1 MAKSLCKYR
10 RVEIA
15 DQFAMISKL
24 ISEPKYICSSCAR
37 SASDKAYLCKPSLL
51 KTTTL
56 TAVSVVA
63 PRVLM
68 ESREAVRG
76 SEPPVPMPA
85 AQAHLAIIEVID
97 DEEAMAPQ
105 TVTKKLAKQ
114 LKKLAKKKNKRLKKA
129 AKAVQ
134 RYDQAL
140 QKAKKTL
147 QL

>member
-24 ISEPKYICSSCAR
+24 VSEPKYICSSCAR
-37 SASDKAYLCKPSLL
+37 SASDKAYLCKPSAL
-51 KTTTL
+51 K
-56 TAVSVVA
+56 A
-63 PRVLM
+63 R
-68 ESREAVRG
+68 
-76 SEPPVPMPA
+76 PPVAVPTVADKASAAPGNVATVSKLPA
-85 AQAHLAIIEVID
+85 PSPTVQAHLAAVSVSEQEQAAVQ
-97 DEEAMAPQ
+97 P
-105 TVTKKLAKQ
+105 TVTKKQAKQ

-140 QKAKKTL
+140 QKAL